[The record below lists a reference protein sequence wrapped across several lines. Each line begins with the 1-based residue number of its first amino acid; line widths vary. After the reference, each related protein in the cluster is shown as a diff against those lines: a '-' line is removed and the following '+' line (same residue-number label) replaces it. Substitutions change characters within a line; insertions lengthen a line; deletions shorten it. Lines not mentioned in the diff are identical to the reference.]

1 MVKKAKGALRVRIE
15 RISENKIKVVINRED
30 TRLWNVSLK
39 KFTDNSPEAQELF
52 WFALKQ
58 AEQDVNFSVGRAQL
72 LVETLDAG
80 GEGFVMIISK
90 LTGGSDLATELARSG
105 KRIKQTEFRLSKK
118 AKQQPLLRIFR
129 FKDFDELC
137 CGVSEICE
145 LYLGGS
151 RLYKYGG
158 SFYLELRP
166 IDSFGFFEIENI
178 LSEFAK
184 KCDNPL
190 MLQGVLT
197 EHGTVMIG
205 ADAISVITKNFA

>member
-90 LTGGSDLATELARSG
+90 LTGGSDLANELARSG
-105 KRIKQTEFRLSKK
+105 KRIK